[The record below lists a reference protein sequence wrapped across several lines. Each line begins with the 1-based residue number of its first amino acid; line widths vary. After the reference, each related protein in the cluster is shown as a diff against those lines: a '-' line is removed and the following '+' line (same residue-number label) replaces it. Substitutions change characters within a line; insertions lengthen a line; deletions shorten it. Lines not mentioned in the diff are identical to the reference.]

1 MRVHPLSGLLLAAGV
16 AVFLGLWSTPT
27 RAAWD
32 PLEIFTGGEKV
43 GVVEITGLISRSTP
57 ILEDLK
63 KFRED
68 KNIRAIVV
76 RINSPGGAVGP
87 SQEIME
93 EINKT
98 KKVKKVVASC
108 GGLAASGGYYIASAA
123 DLIMANPGTAT
134 GSIGVIM
141 QLANVE
147 DLTKKIG
154 VNFYDLKAGALKDM
168 GSPFKPMT
176 PEEKAVFQSLL
187 NNIHNQFINDVAK
200 NRKLPVEKVR
210 ALATGQV
217 YTGQEAKTL
226 GLVDAM
232 GNFND
237 AVEKAGRMGGI
248 TGKIETIYPE
258 KKGFS
263 LLKLLLGTDAES
275 PLEFL
280 TRRSYPQPAFLPPW
294 FH

>member
-1 MRVHPLSGLLLAAGV
+1 MRVHPLTGLLMAAGV
-16 AVFLGLWSTPT
+16 AVFLGFWATPT

-32 PLEIFTGGEKV
+32 PLEIFTSGERV
-43 GVVEITGLISRSTP
+43 GVVEISGIISRSTP

-68 KNIRAIVV
+68 KSIRAIVV

-108 GGLAASGGYYIASAA
+108 GGMAASGGYYIASAA

-147 DLTKKIG
+147 QLTKKLG
-154 VNFYDLKAGALKDM
+154 VDFYDIKAGALKDM

-176 PEEKAVFQSLL
+176 PQEKAVFQSILD
-187 NNIHNQFINDVAK
+187 NIHEQFIHDVAK

-210 ALATGQV
+210 ALASGRV
-217 YTGQEAKTL
+217 FTGQEAKTL
-226 GLVDAM
+226 GLVDVM

-237 AVEKAGRMGGI
+237 AVDRAGRMGGI
-248 TGKIETIYPE
+248 KGRVKTVYPE
-258 KKGFS
+258 KRGFS
-263 LLKLLLGTDAES
+263 LLKLLLGQDAES
-275 PLEFL
+275 HLEFL
-280 TRRSYPQPAFLPPW
+280 TRPYPQPAFLPSW

>member
-1 MRVHPLSGLLLAAGV
+1 MRVHPLTGLLAAAGV
-16 AVFLGLWSTPT
+16 AVLLVLWSTPT
-27 RAAWD
+27 RAAWN
-32 PLEIFTGGEKV
+32 PLEIFTPGEKV
-43 GVVEITGLISRSTP
+43 GVVEISGIISKSTA
-57 ILEDLK
+57 ILEELK
-63 KFRED
+63 KFREE
-68 KNIRAIVV
+68 NYIRAIVV

-98 KKVKKVVASC
+98 KKVKKMVASC
-108 GGLAASGGYYIASAA
+108 GSMAASGGYYIASAA
-123 DLIMANPGTAT
+123 DLIMASPGSAT

-147 DLTKKIG
+147 QLTKKLG
-154 VNFYDLKAGALKDM
+154 VDFFSLKAGALKDM

-187 NNIHNQFINDVAK
+187 NNIHEQFIKDVAK

-210 ALATGQV
+210 ALADGRV
-217 YTGQEAKTL
+217 FTGQEAKEL

-237 AVEKAGRMGGI
+237 AVERAGRLGGI
-248 TGKIETIYPE
+248 RGKVETVYPE

-263 LLKLLLGTDAES
+263 LLKLLLGQDVETN
-275 PLEFL
+275 LEFL
-280 TRRSYPQPAFLPPW
+280 TSPYPQPAFLPPW

>member
-1 MRVHPLSGLLLAAGV
+1 MRVHPLTGLLVAVGV
-16 AVFLGLWSTPT
+16 AVFLGLGATST

-32 PLEIFTGGEKV
+32 PLEIFTPGNRV
-43 GVVEITGLISRSTP
+43 GVVEITGIIARSTP

-68 KNIRAIVV
+68 PSIKAIVV

-98 KKVKKVVASC
+98 KKVKKVVVSM
-108 GGLAASGGYYIASAA
+108 GGVAASGGYYIASAA

-176 PEEKAVFQSLL
+176 PEEKAVFQGLL
-187 NNIHNQFINDVAK
+187 DNIHDQFINDVAK
-200 NRKLPVEKVR
+200 NRKLPVDKVR

-217 YTGQEAKTL
+217 YTGQEAMKL

-248 TGKIETIYPE
+248 AGKIKTVYPE
-258 KKGFS
+258 KRGFS

-280 TRRSYPQPAFLPPW
+280 ARLYPQPAFLPPW
-294 FH
+294 YH

>member
-1 MRVHPLSGLLLAAGV
+1 MRVHPLTGLLAAAGV
-16 AVFLGLWSTPT
+16 AVFLGFWATPT
-27 RAAWD
+27 RAAWN
-32 PLEIFTGGEKV
+32 PLEIFTPGDRV
-43 GVVEITGLISRSTP
+43 GVVEITGVISRSTP

-68 KNIRAIVV
+68 QSIRAIVV

-108 GGLAASGGYYIASAA
+108 GALAASGGYYIASAA

-147 DLTKKIG
+147 QLTKKIG
-154 VNFYDLKAGALKDM
+154 VDFFDLKAGALKDM

-176 PEEKAVFQSLL
+176 PEEKAVFQGLL
-187 NNIHNQFINDVAK
+187 DNIHVQFINDVAK

-217 YTGQEAKTL
+217 YTGQEAKEL
-226 GLVDAM
+226 GLIDAL

-248 TGKIETIYPE
+248 KGKVETVYPE

-263 LLKLLLGTDAES
+263 LLKLLLGQDVES
-275 PLEFL
+275 NLQFL
-280 TRRSYPQPAFLPPW
+280 TSPYPQPAFLPPW
-294 FH
+294 FR

>member
-1 MRVHPLSGLLLAAGV
+1 MRVHPLSGLLVAAGV
-16 AVFLGLWSTPT
+16 AVLLVFWSTPT

-32 PLEIFTGGEKV
+32 PLEILTPGEKV
-43 GVVEITGLISRSTP
+43 GVVEINGIISKSTP
-57 ILEDLK
+57 TLEDLK
-63 KFRED
+63 KFREE
-68 KNIRAIVV
+68 NYIRAIVV

-98 KKVKKVVASC
+98 KKVKKVVVSC
-108 GGLAASGGYYIASAA
+108 GSMAASGGYYIASAA
-123 DLIMANPGTAT
+123 DLIMASPGSAT

-147 DLTKKIG
+147 QLTKKLG
-154 VNFYDLKAGALKDM
+154 VDFFSLKAGALKDM

-187 NNIHNQFINDVAK
+187 NNIHEQFIKDVAK

-210 ALATGQV
+210 TLADGRV
-217 YTGQEAKTL
+217 FTGQEAKEN
-226 GLVDAM
+226 GLVDAL

-237 AVEKAGRMGGI
+237 AVERAGRMGGI
-248 TGKIETIYPE
+248 IGKIETVYPE

-263 LLKLLLGTDAES
+263 LLKLLFGQDAETN
-275 PLEFL
+275 LEFL
-280 TRRSYPQPAFLPPW
+280 TSPYPQPAFLPPW
-294 FH
+294 FR

>member
-1 MRVHPLSGLLLAAGV
+1 MRVHPLIGLLIAAGV
-16 AVFLGLWSTPT
+16 AVSLAFWSTPA
-27 RAAWD
+27 RASWD
-32 PLEIFTGGEKV
+32 PFEIFTSGERV
-43 GVVEITGLISRSTP
+43 GVVEITGVISRSTP

-68 KNIRAIVV
+68 HSIRAIVV
-76 RINSPGGAVGP
+76 RIDSPGGAVGP

-108 GGLAASGGYYIASAA
+108 GSIAASGGYYIASAA

-147 DLTKKIG
+147 QLTKKLG
-154 VNFYDLKAGALKDM
+154 VDFYDLKAGALKDM

-187 NNIHNQFINDVAK
+187 NNIHDQFINDVAK

-217 YTGQEAKTL
+217 YTGQEAKAL
-226 GLVDAM
+226 GLVDVM

-237 AVEKAGRMGGI
+237 AVEKAGRLGGI
-248 TGKIETIYPE
+248 KGKVETVYPE

-263 LLKLLLGTDAES
+263 LLKLLLGQDAQS
-275 PLEFL
+275 NLEFL
-280 TRRSYPQPAFLPPW
+280 TSPYPQPAFLPPW
-294 FH
+294 FR

>member
-1 MRVHPLSGLLLAAGV
+1 MRRYTLTGLLVAAGV
-16 AVFLGLWSTPT
+16 AGLLVFWSTPT
-27 RAAWD
+27 RADWGLLD
-32 PLEIFTGGEKV
+32 MFTPGERV
-43 GVVEITGLISRSTP
+43 GVVEITGIISRSTP
-57 ILEDLK
+57 ILEELK
-63 KFRED
+63 KFRDD
-68 KNIRAIVV
+68 KSVRAIVV

-98 KKVKKVVASC
+98 KKVKKVVVSC
-108 GGLAASGGYYIASAA
+108 GSVAASGGYYIASAA
-123 DLIMANPGTAT
+123 DLIMASPGTAT

-141 QLANVE
+141 QRANVE
-147 DLTKKIG
+147 QLTKKIG
-154 VNFYDLKAGALKDM
+154 VDFFSLKAGALKDM

-187 NNIHNQFINDVAK
+187 NNIHEQFIKDVAK

-210 ALATGQV
+210 ALADGRV
-217 YTGQEAKTL
+217 YTGQEAKEL
-226 GLVDAM
+226 GMVDAM

-237 AVEKAGRMGGI
+237 AVLRAGRLGGI
-248 TGKIETIYPE
+248 KGKVETVYPA

-263 LLKLLLGTDAES
+263 LLKLFLGEDTES
-275 PLEFL
+275 NLEFL
-280 TRRSYPQPAFLPPW
+280 ASPYPQPAFLPPW

>member
-1 MRVHPLSGLLLAAGV
+1 MRVHPLSGLLVAAGV
-16 AVFLGLWSTPT
+16 AVFLGLWATST

-32 PLEIFTGGEKV
+32 PLEIFTPGERV
-43 GVVEITGLISRSTP
+43 GVVEITGVISSSMHK
-57 ILEDLK
+57 LEDLK

-68 KNIRAIVV
+68 PSIRAIVV

-108 GGLAASGGYYIASAA
+108 GGVAASGGYYIASAA

-147 DLTKKIG
+147 DLTKKLG
-154 VNFYDLKAGALKDM
+154 VNFYDIKAGALKDM

-187 NNIHNQFINDVAK
+187 DNIHDQFINDVAK
-200 NRKLPVEKVR
+200 NRKLPVDKVR
-210 ALATGQV
+210 SLATGQV
-217 YTGQEAKTL
+217 YTGQEALKL

-237 AVEKAGRMGGI
+237 AVEKAGQMGGI
-248 TGKIETIYPE
+248 KGKVKTVFPE
-258 KKGFS
+258 KRGFS
-263 LLKLLLGTDAES
+263 LLKLLMGTDAES

-280 TRRSYPQPAFLPPW
+280 TRPYPQPAFLPPW